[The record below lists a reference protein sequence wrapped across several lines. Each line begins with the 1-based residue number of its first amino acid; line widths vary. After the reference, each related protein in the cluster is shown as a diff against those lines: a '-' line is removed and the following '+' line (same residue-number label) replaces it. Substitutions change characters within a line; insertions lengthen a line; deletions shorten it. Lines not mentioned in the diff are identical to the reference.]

1 MIDMLL
7 FLEMKEQ
14 GRFNKALWFGKEK
27 KIKKLNIFY
36 CLCIDELKC
45 PDLIEKQNPINKTSP
60 GKELMEKWIFTY
72 CY

>member
-7 FLEMKEQ
+7 FQEMKEQ
-14 GRFNKALWFGKEK
+14 RRLNKALWFAEWFGKEK

-45 PDLIEKQNPINKTSP
+45 PDLIGKQSP
-60 GKELMEKWIFTY
+60 TNEASP
-72 CY
+72 

>member
-7 FLEMKEQ
+7 FQEMKEY
-14 GRFNKALWFGKEK
+14 RRLNKALWFAEWFGKGK

-45 PDLIEKQNPINKTSP
+45 PDFIEKQSP
-60 GKELMEKWIFTY
+60 TNDASP
-72 CY
+72 